1 MDEFDILLDPLTDEV
16 ADRLIERYK
25 KGLQPLLGFNS
36 KMEGVIARVH
46 SNGQRTIVAVQA
58 DGRIRTETWVGDVMV
73 SCTFSGKPR

>member
-1 MDEFDILLDPLTDEV
+1 MDEFDILLDPLTDEI

-25 KGLQPLLGFNS
+25 QGLQPLLGFNHNL
-36 KMEGVIARVH
+36 EGVVARRKD
-46 SNGQRTIVAVQA
+46 GKTIIVAMQH